1 MRLNWRLCNNAAP
14 QRMSPAKADDT
25 APTVSQSRFPPLVK
39 TLGEFFASKGVGAYL
54 VGGVVRDALLGRNT
68 GDVDL
73 AVEGRARAIAA
84 DLAAAL
90 SGHSFV
96 LDDAR
101 DIVRVAVPGGH
112 ETVFVDLTP
121 LPEGIHADLARRDFT
136 LNAVAAS
143 VLDVAA
149 DDGLV
154 PIVDPYDGASDARAG
169 VIKAVSPSVFGADP
183 VRLMRGPRLS
193 AQLGFRI
200 ADETAELIQRDAHLV
215 TTVSQERVRDELMKL
230 MAEPNVVSSLRLLDR
245 LGLLSQLIAEIDQTR
260 GVGQPKE
267 HHWDVFNHIVETVG
281 QVERLLQ
288 GPRAGGD
295 FVRDTMPRFPS
306 MEEHFAQ
313 EASDGHSRLTL
324 LKFAGLLH
332 DISKPA
338 TKTVESTGRI
348 RFLGHHMVGAEVS
361 VGILGRLRF
370 SGRGIDLV
378 SSLVQ
383 HHLRPGQM
391 SQSGELPTRKAV
403 YRYYRDV
410 GDAAIDTLY
419 LNLADFLAAR
429 GPGLNEADWADHCR
443 VVGHVLDEGAAMTSR
458 ESPPRL
464 VDGHEV
470 MELLA
475 LAPGPRVGE
484 LLDSVH
490 EAQASGEIASK
501 EEALQ
506 LVRARMSSGGHSA

>member
-1 MRLNWRLCNNAAP
+1 M
-14 QRMSPAKADDT
+14 
-25 APTVSQSRFPPLVK
+25 VK
-39 TLGEFFASKGVGAYL
+39 TLGEFFASRGVTAYL

-68 GDVDL
+68 VDIDL

-90 SGHSFV
+90 GGHSFV

-101 DIVRVAVPGGH
+101 DIVRVVVPGGH
-112 ETVFVDLTP
+112 ETLAVDLTP
-121 LPEGIHADLARRDFT
+121 LPEGIQADLARRDFT
-136 LNAVAAS
+136 LNAMAAS
-143 VLDVAA
+143 VLDVRA
-149 DDGLV
+149 DGALV
-154 PIVDPYDGASDARAG
+154 PLVDPYDGASDARAG
-169 VIKAVSPSVFGADP
+169 VIRAVSPSVFAEDP
-183 VRLMRGPRLS
+183 IRLMRATRLC

-200 ADETAELIQRDAHLV
+200 AEETAERIQRDAHLV
-215 TTVSQERVRDELMKL
+215 TTVSQERVRDELMGL

-245 LGLLSQLIAEIDQTR
+245 LGLLSHVIVELDQTR

-267 HHWDVFNHIVETVG
+267 HHWDVFNHIIETAG

-288 GPRAGGD
+288 GPRDRGD
-295 FVRDTMPRFPS
+295 FVQDTMPRFPS
-306 MEEHFAQ
+306 MEGHFAQ
-313 EASDGHSRLTL
+313 EVSDGHSRLTL

-332 DISKPA
+332 DVAKPA

-348 RFLGHHMVGAEVS
+348 RFLGHHIVGAEVS
-361 VGILGRLRF
+361 VSILGRLRF
-370 SGRGIDLV
+370 SGRGISLV
-378 SSLVQ
+378 SCLVQ

-429 GPGLNEADWADHCR
+429 GPGLNEADWAGHCR
-443 VVGHVLDEGAAMTSR
+443 VVGHILEEGAAMTSN
-458 ESPPRL
+458 ETLPRL
-464 VDGHEV
+464 VDGHEI

-475 LAPGPRVGE
+475 LPPGPKVGE
-484 LLDSVH
+484 LLDSVI

-501 EEALQ
+501 EEAVH
-506 LVRARMSSGGHSA
+506 LVKDKMSAGGRGA